1 MGLRDM
7 IRAIREYPAVHAEL
21 ETAHTELRQ
30 AQQSLEQSEQAYKFL
45 KIENEE
51 QTHYEDFLTQ
61 QTSALRNV
69 LQEFCPKL
77 SSVDDMKRFYD
88 TIAPNVDRKGFTLYH
103 TAERLTG
110 VDVPSFFPYED
121 NRGLFEEMDGHQ
133 LLRWLT
139 AAHFHAV
146 DWTVV
151 PGTCCESATLR
162 EVDTTTPEYQSFERQ
177 LYEKV
182 LERMGFQDILTP
194 DHPKEKSETA
204 RVVLA
209 APQRSDRGGD
219 AR

>member
-7 IRAIREYPAVHAEL
+7 LRAIREYPAAHAEL
-21 ETAHTELRQ
+21 EAARSELCQTKQ
-30 AQQSLEQSEQAYKFL
+30 ALEHSEQTCQFL
-45 KIENEE
+45 KIEKEE
-51 QTHYEDFLTQ
+51 QTHYVDFLSQ

-77 SSVDDMKRFYD
+77 FTLEDMKRFYGA
-88 TIAPNVDRKGFTLYH
+88 IAPNVDRKGFTLYH

-110 VDVPSFFPYED
+110 VDVSSFFPYED

-133 LLRWLT
+133 LLHWLT

-151 PGTCCESATLR
+151 PGTCCEAATLR
-162 EVDTTTPEYQSFERQ
+162 EVDTATPEYQAFEKQ

-182 LERMGFQDILTP
+182 LERMGFDDILASE
-194 DHPKEKSETA
+194 HSKEKTETA
-204 RVVLA
+204 RAAIA
-209 APQRSDRGGD
+209 APKKPDRGGD